1 MGPEEDKQ
9 FKQGADGNGGK
20 EAGRPSDRD
29 GGWVTPPPP
38 GWEPPSVPRS
48 EPGGDSAAGEQRPGY
63 PGAGPEDLR
72 PAMETPA
79 AAGVEMERPRR
90 FTVKKLLRDVVIP
103 LAVAFAVAMFVQATV
118 AKPYKIPSG
127 SMLPTIQLGDRI
139 LTNRV
144 AYHYDNIERGD
155 VIVFHPPSDHTGGDP
170 GIPFVKRVVGLP
182 GDTVEIRNGKT
193 LVNGEVFEV
202 PEAMTPSYTRPPE
215 VVPEGQLFVLGDNRN
230 ESSDSHIWGYVPIDN
245 VIGRVE
251 LVYWPPRHMRL
262 M

>member
-1 MGPEEDKQ
+1 MDPEEDKQ
-9 FKQGADGNGGK
+9 FKQGADGDRGK
-20 EAGRPSDRD
+20 DSGRSSGRD

-38 GWEPPSVPRS
+38 GWESPAGLGS
-48 EPGGDSAAGEQRPGY
+48 EPRRDSVTGGQRPEY
-63 PGAGPEDLR
+63 PGAGPDDLR
-72 PAMETPA
+72 PAMEAPA
-79 AAGVEMERPRR
+79 AGGVEIERPRR

-144 AYHYDNIERGD
+144 AYHYDDIKRGD
-155 VIVFHPPSDHTGGDP
+155 VIVFNPPANHTGADP
-170 GIPFVKRVVGLP
+170 GVPFVKRVVGLP
-182 GDTVEIRNGKT
+182 GDVIEVRNGKT

-202 PEAMTPSYTRPPE
+202 PEAVTPSYTRPPE

-230 ESSDSHIWGYVPIDN
+230 ESSDSHIWGYVPIEN
-245 VIGRVE
+245 IIGRVE
-251 LVYWPPRHMRL
+251 LVYWPPRHMRR